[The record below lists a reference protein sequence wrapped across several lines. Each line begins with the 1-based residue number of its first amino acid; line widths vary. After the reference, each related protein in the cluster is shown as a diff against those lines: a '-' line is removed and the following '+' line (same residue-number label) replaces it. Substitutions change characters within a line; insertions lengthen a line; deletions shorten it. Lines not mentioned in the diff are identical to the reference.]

1 MYYETTATVQ
11 NSGLNR
17 CPEIRLEAASRWIKK
32 LRHKEYSLL
41 LVENPKVG
49 GNNMPTTNNEDE
61 CRRICDTL
69 SEIDGQ
75 VVTI

>member
-1 MYYETTATVQ
+1 
-11 NSGLNR
+11 
-17 CPEIRLEAASRWIKK
+17 

-61 CRRICDTL
+61 CRRICDRL

-75 VVTI
+75 VVTIEQQVRGRVEISGVFRRFRDWGKALEYLLQA